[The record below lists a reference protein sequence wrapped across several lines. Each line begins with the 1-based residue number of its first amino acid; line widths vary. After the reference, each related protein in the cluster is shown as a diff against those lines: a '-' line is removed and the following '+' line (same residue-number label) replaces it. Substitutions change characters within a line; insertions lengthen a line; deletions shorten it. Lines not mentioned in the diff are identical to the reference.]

1 MSLVQIL
8 PPTECF
14 RIHGDFLRLP
24 SKNFS
29 EGIKVNVSDFVI
41 QYDVQSDIQLLTK
54 QVVFP
59 FQPQKQCQLPD
70 FHVTKRT
77 LKTTHQSSSH
87 CAHFIIFVNLY
98 TKKRPT

>member
-41 QYDVQSDIQLLTK
+41 QYDVQSDISATNYTSC
-54 QVVFP
+54 FP
-59 FQPQKQCQLPD
+59 FST
-70 FHVTKRT
+70 TKT
-77 LKTTHQSSSH
+77 VSTS
-87 CAHFIIFVNLY
+87 
-98 TKKRPT
+98 

>member
-41 QYDVQSDIQLLTK
+41 QYDVQSDISAT
-54 QVVFP
+54 
-59 FQPQKQCQLPD
+59 
-70 FHVTKRT
+70 
-77 LKTTHQSSSH
+77 
-87 CAHFIIFVNLY
+87 N
-98 TKKRPT
+98 